1 MDPGTAGLGLN
12 FAAEGRFKAGEAASI
27 LGTTSAVM
35 TLANPAAIVYVLGHF
50 TEKSE
55 KSSQE
60 KSEEKFPDMASD
72 VLWSLPTRKRQSWKI
87 FGALHKKVPEKY
99 GKSSTEESGEKFPE
113 KS

>member
-50 TEKSE
+50 TGKYPEKSG
-55 KSSQE
+55 KSLRKVLK
-60 KSEEKFPDMASD
+60 KSLREKFPD
-72 VLWSLPTRKRQSWKI
+72 VL
-87 FGALHKKVPEKY
+87 
-99 GKSSTEESGEKFPE
+99 
-113 KS
+113 

>member
-35 TLANPAAIVYVLGHF
+35 TLANPAAIVYVFGHF
-50 TEKSE
+50 TGKPRKVWEKSE

-60 KSEEKFPDMASD
+60 KSD
-72 VLWSLPTRKRQSWKI
+72 
-87 FGALHKKVPEKY
+87 GKVY
-99 GKSSTEESGEKFPE
+99 R
-113 KS
+113 

>member
-50 TEKSE
+50 TEKPRKVWEKSE

-60 KSEEKFPDMASD
+60 KSEGKVSRY
-72 VLWSLPTRKRQSWKI
+72 VL
-87 FGALHKKVPEKY
+87 
-99 GKSSTEESGEKFPE
+99 
-113 KS
+113 